1 MKKEDSAPQE
11 PAPTQYIIKD
21 TASAL
26 KMKKIEAKESHARYK
41 AIVQKTKFEQKLEIQ
56 KLKLTMSAKEAAS
69 KHIAIFG
76 PLYLMLLV
84 AGFLCS
90 IQFIPVEQVSV
101 VSALLTL
108 LVTMIGSNL
117 RSIVSEG
124 AGEEN
129 GNGNGDGKH

>member
-1 MKKEDSAPQE
+1 MKKEDSAPQD

-26 KMKKIEAKESHARYK
+26 KMKKIEAKESNARYK

-129 GNGNGDGKH
+129 GNGKH